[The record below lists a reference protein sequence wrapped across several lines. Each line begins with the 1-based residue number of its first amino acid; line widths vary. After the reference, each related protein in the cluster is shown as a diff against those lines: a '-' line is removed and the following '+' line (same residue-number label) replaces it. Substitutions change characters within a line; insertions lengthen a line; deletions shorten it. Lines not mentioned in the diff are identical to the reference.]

1 MPITTEHG
9 RRRARFIAT
18 AVAVLLACS
27 GAAAVAVGIASQD
40 PAPPAPSGGQA
51 AAPSATPTPEPSAKQ
66 SRNSDAQQSTT
77 PEAGA
82 EETAP
87 DETAQKKP
95 AVEALDYSEPVRIKI
110 PEIGVSSSLVD
121 LGLDSEGV
129 METPEP
135 VDKAGWFTP
144 SPPPGIPG
152 ATVIAGHVTWDQEP
166 MVFFKLGDL
175 EKGDRVE
182 VMRKDGIKTV
192 FEVTRIGSF
201 PKDSFPTDAV
211 YSQPDNSQL
220 RLITCGGDY
229 DKASNRYLSNV
240 IVWAE
245 IVSHTAA

>member
-1 MPITTEHG
+1 MPITSEHG

-40 PAPPAPSGGQA
+40 PAPPAPPGGQA
-51 AAPSATPTPEPSAKQ
+51 AAPSASPTPEPAAKQ
-66 SRNSDAQQSTT
+66 SQEPDGKQPQGTD
-77 PEAGA
+77 P
-82 EETAP
+82 AP
-87 DETAQKKP
+87 DTKVQKEP
-95 AVEALDYSEPVRIKI
+95 AVETLDYSEPVRIKI
-110 PEIGVSSSLVD
+110 PTIGVSSSLVD

-175 EKGDRVE
+175 KKGDRVE
-182 VMRKDGIKTV
+182 VVRKDGINTV

-211 YSQPDNSQL
+211 YSQPDTSEL

-240 IVWAE
+240 IVWAK

>member
-1 MPITTEHG
+1 MPITSEHG

-40 PAPPAPSGGQA
+40 PAPPAPPGGQA
-51 AAPSATPTPEPSAKQ
+51 AASSATPTPEPAAK
-66 SRNSDAQQSTT
+66 SPDSDAQQSQA
-77 PEAGA
+77 PDASA
-82 EETAP
+82 DETAP

-95 AVEALDYSEPVRIKI
+95 ALEALDYSEPVRIKI

-121 LGLDSEGV
+121 LGLDSDGV

-152 ATVIAGHVTWDQEP
+152 ATVIAGHVTWNQEP

-211 YSQPDNSQL
+211 YSQPDTSEL